1 MIPVW
6 RTRGWRLPAAA
17 SAAMV
22 GLIVGLVGCEDRVAS
37 VGGTYRLDLAG
48 TRTLLAQDAE
58 TVSGPH
64 REVLVLLKEKLAD
77 DAVCLTLEIDGVAR
91 FRQGKYWET
100 GRWELVPDSSPPR
113 LRLEIDGN
121 VRGYVRHARIDGR
134 DLTLD
139 VGLEGEPVRY
149 RLRRDEAQ

>member
-6 RTRGWRLPAAA
+6 RTCGWRFPAAA
-17 SAAMV
+17 STAMV
-22 GLIVGLVGCEDRVAS
+22 CLIVGLVGCEDRVAS
-37 VGGTYRLDLAG
+37 VGGTYRLDLAA
-48 TRTLLAQDAE
+48 TKKLLAEDAE

-91 FRQGKYWET
+91 FRQGEYWET

-113 LRLEIDGN
+113 LRLEIDGD
-121 VRGYVRHARIDGR
+121 VRHARIDGG

-139 VGLEGEPVRY
+139 VGSEGEPVRY